1 MKRIPRMTDKEDSQM
16 RAVPQ
21 VKKKGEQFKTDQGK
35 RFRILFT
42 KIKLKCLYILR
53 KEKIQAMGKTQG

>member
-21 VKKKGEQFKTDQGK
+21 VKKKGRVVQDRSGK
-35 RFRILFT
+35 KVQNIIY
-42 KIKLKCLYILR
+42 KN
-53 KEKIQAMGKTQG
+53 